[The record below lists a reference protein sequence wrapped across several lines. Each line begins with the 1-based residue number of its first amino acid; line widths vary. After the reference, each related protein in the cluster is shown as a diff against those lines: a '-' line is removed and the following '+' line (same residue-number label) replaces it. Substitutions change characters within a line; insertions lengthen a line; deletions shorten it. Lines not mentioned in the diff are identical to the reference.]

1 MMNKE
6 EVIYMR
12 IKEIILTSYIAYIII
27 MSVISFI
34 IYKIDKVKAKNKKWR
49 IKESTLIGFGFF
61 GGALGALTAMKLFHH
76 KTKHWYFWAVNIAG
90 ILFQIGLAIFLMNVL

>member
-1 MMNKE
+1 
-6 EVIYMR
+6 MR

-34 IYKIDKVKAKNKKWR
+34 IYKI
-49 IKESTLIGFGFF
+49 GFF